1 LPTAELQGAL
11 MGVSDVLGSEMRTFQ
26 DPFTGAAVHQ
36 LTDWRA
42 HSHHPYFTNSGL
54 WDGGRTCVLYT
65 SDHNGYGNVFLAE
78 VPAFEDL
85 PPVPQED
92 AT

>member
-1 LPTAELQGAL
+1 
-11 MGVSDVLGSEMRTFQ
+11 MGVGDVLGSEMRTFQ
-26 DPFTGAAVHQ
+26 NPLAWHRGSFHVRLVRVHPRMFRRP
-36 LTDWRA
+36 D
-42 HSHHPYFTNSGL
+42 
-54 WDGGRTCVLYT
+54 GRTCVLYT

-85 PPVPQED
+85 PPVPQKD